1 MLEKAYGAIFVCF
14 LTISHDIL
22 TYWWNG
28 QKCISTYLL
37 IIVQIPTI
45 NIDFRVKIWY
55 YKRSEV
61 FYMIRI
67 AIVDDDNMFW
77 ERIKSLL
84 VKIMNTTNIEY
95 TINTFIDGD
104 DFLSSDLTFDLLL
117 FDIDMPK
124 INGFDLVKRMNSL
137 KLKCSR
143 YSVIYISN
151 YENLVFESFKYSPL
165 RFVRKN
171 MLESDFPEAIEAFL
185 SKYLNEN
192 NCFAFIDRESNA
204 YVKIRLMDIMYFE
217 SFGHDICVVEKTGK
231 VYKIKRNIDYTL
243 NRLENQYSSNGFI
256 RSHKSYLVNY
266 RHIYK
271 IQENKIYFMKG
282 NIALIT
288 IRNVKEFKIKY
299 QSLVMKEQI

>member
-1 MLEKAYGAIFVCF
+1 
-14 LTISHDIL
+14 
-22 TYWWNG
+22 
-28 QKCISTYLL
+28 
-37 IIVQIPTI
+37 
-45 NIDFRVKIWY
+45 
-55 YKRSEV
+55 
-61 FYMIRI
+61 MIRI
-67 AIVDDDNMFW
+67 AIVDDDNVFL

-84 VKIMNTTNIEY
+84 VKIMDSVDIEY

-104 DFLSSDLTFDLLL
+104 VFLSSDMTFDLLL

-271 IQENKIYFMKG
+271 IQENKIYFING